1 MRVFYVD
8 DFFSLGYNMFL
19 YHVLVTWWSHSQ
31 PLQVKERQSSGWF
44 KCPTASKS
52 ASPLCSNCCPIV
64 LYYRWKKKLFAS
76 SVGVNLNDLRSEVG
90 YLRFHMATMH
100 LIWYIWLV
108 LLFSYNFFFSLFVA
122 THKKGKTICHNK
134 TYKPITLVKNDA
146 SLTQFW
152 YLEAIAYT
160 TTMIVCSY
168 MF

>member
-64 LYYRWKKKLFAS
+64 LYYLWKKKLFAS
-76 SVGVNLNDLRSEVG
+76 SVGVNLNDLQSEVG

-108 LLFSYNFFFSLFVA
+108 LLFSYNFFFLCLWLPTKREKPYA
-122 THKKGKTICHNK
+122 TIRRINQSRWLKMM
-134 TYKPITLVKNDA
+134 PV
-146 SLTQFW
+146 
-152 YLEAIAYT
+152 
-160 TTMIVCSY
+160 
-168 MF
+168 

>member
-1 MRVFYVD
+1 MWMIFFLWDIICFCTTFWWPDGVTHSLSRLKRDNLPGGSSALQQVRVPVHYVVTVVLLFYII
-8 DFFSLGYNMFL
+8 Y
-19 YHVLVTWWSHSQ
+19 
-31 PLQVKERQSSGWF
+31 E
-44 KCPTASKS
+44 
-52 ASPLCSNCCPIV
+52 
-64 LYYRWKKKLFAS
+64 KKKLFAS

-134 TYKPITLVKNDA
+134 TYQPITLVKNDA

>member
-64 LYYRWKKKLFAS
+64 LYYLWKKKTICLLSGSESEWPAVRGGLSKVSYGNHAF
-76 SVGVNLNDLRSEVG
+76 NLV
-90 YLRFHMATMH
+90 HMIGSFV
-100 LIWYIWLV
+100 LIQ
-108 LLFSYNFFFSLFVA
+108 FFFLCLWLPTKREKPYA
-122 THKKGKTICHNK
+122 TIRRINQSRWLKMM
-134 TYKPITLVKNDA
+134 PV
-146 SLTQFW
+146 
-152 YLEAIAYT
+152 
-160 TTMIVCSY
+160 
-168 MF
+168 

>member
-1 MRVFYVD
+1 MMRVFYVD

-64 LYYRWKKKLFAS
+64 LYYLWKKKLFAS

-108 LLFSYNFFFSLFVA
+108 LLFSYNFFFLCLWLPTKREKPYA
-122 THKKGKTICHNK
+122 TIRRINQSRWLKMM
-134 TYKPITLVKNDA
+134 PV
-146 SLTQFW
+146 
-152 YLEAIAYT
+152 
-160 TTMIVCSY
+160 
-168 MF
+168 

>member
-1 MRVFYVD
+1 MWMIFFLWDIICFCTTFWWPDGVTHSLSRLKRDNLPGGSSALQQVRVPVHYVVTVVLLFYII
-8 DFFSLGYNMFL
+8 Y
-19 YHVLVTWWSHSQ
+19 
-31 PLQVKERQSSGWF
+31 E
-44 KCPTASKS
+44 
-52 ASPLCSNCCPIV
+52 
-64 LYYRWKKKLFAS
+64 KKKLFAS

-108 LLFSYNFFFSLFVA
+108 LLFSYNFFFFVCGYPQ
-122 THKKGKTICHNK
+122 KGKSICHNK
-134 TYKPITLVKNDA
+134 TYQPITLVKNDA

>member
-19 YHVLVTWWSHSQ
+19 YHILVTWWSHSQ

-64 LYYRWKKKLFAS
+64 LYYLWKKKLFAS

-108 LLFSYNFFFSLFVA
+108 LLFSYNFFFLCLWLPTKREKPYA
-122 THKKGKTICHNK
+122 TIRRINQSRWLKMM
-134 TYKPITLVKNDA
+134 PV
-146 SLTQFW
+146 
-152 YLEAIAYT
+152 
-160 TTMIVCSY
+160 
-168 MF
+168 

>member
-1 MRVFYVD
+1 MWMIFFLWDIICFCTTFWWPDGVTHSLSRLKRDNLLGGSSALQQVRVPVHYVVTVVLLFYII
-8 DFFSLGYNMFL
+8 Y
-19 YHVLVTWWSHSQ
+19 
-31 PLQVKERQSSGWF
+31 E
-44 KCPTASKS
+44 
-52 ASPLCSNCCPIV
+52 
-64 LYYRWKKKLFAS
+64 KKKLFAS

>member
-1 MRVFYVD
+1 MWMIFFLWDIICFCTTFWWPDGVTHSLSRLKRDNLPGGSSALQQVRVPVHYV
-8 DFFSLGYNMFL
+8 
-19 YHVLVTWWSHSQ
+19 VT
-31 PLQVKERQSSGWF
+31 V
-44 KCPTASKS
+44 
-52 ASPLCSNCCPIV
+52 
-64 LYYRWKKKLFAS
+64 
-76 SVGVNLNDLRSEVG
+76 
-90 YLRFHMATMH
+90 
-100 LIWYIWLV
+100 V
-108 LLFSYNFFFSLFVA
+108 LLFYIIYEKKTTIYLLSGSESEWPAVRGGLSKVSYGNHAFNLVHMIGSFVLIQFFFFSLFVA

>member
-8 DFFSLGYNMFL
+8 DFFSLGYNVFL

-64 LYYRWKKKLFAS
+64 LYYLWKKKLFAS

-108 LLFSYNFFFSLFVA
+108 LLFSYNFFFLCLWLPTKREKPYA
-122 THKKGKTICHNK
+122 TIRRINQSRWLKMM
-134 TYKPITLVKNDA
+134 PV
-146 SLTQFW
+146 
-152 YLEAIAYT
+152 
-160 TTMIVCSY
+160 
-168 MF
+168 

>member
-19 YHVLVTWWSHSQ
+19 YHILVTWWSHSQ

-52 ASPLCSNCCPIV
+52 ASSLCSNCCPIV
-64 LYYRWKKKLFAS
+64 LYYLWKKKLFAS

-108 LLFSYNFFFSLFVA
+108 LLFSYNFFFLCLWLPTKREKPYA
-122 THKKGKTICHNK
+122 TIRRINQSRWLKMM
-134 TYKPITLVKNDA
+134 PV
-146 SLTQFW
+146 
-152 YLEAIAYT
+152 
-160 TTMIVCSY
+160 
-168 MF
+168 

>member
-64 LYYRWKKKLFAS
+64 LYYLWKKKLFAS

-108 LLFSYNFFFSLFVA
+108 LLFSYNFFFLCLWLPTKREKPYA
-122 THKKGKTICHNK
+122 TIRRINQSRWLKMM
-134 TYKPITLVKNDA
+134 PV
-146 SLTQFW
+146 
-152 YLEAIAYT
+152 
-160 TTMIVCSY
+160 
-168 MF
+168 

>member
-19 YHVLVTWWSHSQ
+19 YHVLVTGWSHSQ
-31 PLQVKERQSSGWF
+31 PLQVRERQSSGWF

-52 ASPLCSNCCPIV
+52 ASPLCSNFCPIV
-64 LYYRWKKKLFAS
+64 LYYLWKKKTICLLSGSESEWPAVRGGLSKVSYGNHAFNLVHMIGSFVLIQFFLF
-76 SVGVNLNDLRSEVG
+76 
-90 YLRFHMATMH
+90 
-100 LIWYIWLV
+100 
-108 LLFSYNFFFSLFVA
+108 LFVA

-134 TYKPITLVKNDA
+134 TYQPITLVKNDA